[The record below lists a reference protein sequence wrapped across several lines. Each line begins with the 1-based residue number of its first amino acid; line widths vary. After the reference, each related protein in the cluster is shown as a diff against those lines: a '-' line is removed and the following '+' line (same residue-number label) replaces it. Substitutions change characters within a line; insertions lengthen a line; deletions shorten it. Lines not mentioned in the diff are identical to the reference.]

1 MSKPVKDKKNHNW
14 PAFLC
19 NSFGMA
25 LILLVILLCLPLT
38 VPRLLGY
45 EIYGIVSGSMEPA
58 IPVGSAVYAKQVSPR
73 EIAVGEV
80 IVFYGGHD
88 SATIIT
94 HRTVGN
100 DQEDQ
105 ELLTKGDANADND
118 MLPIAYHNVIGRV
131 ELSIPLIGYLLPF
144 VSGTAGKIYLAGI
157 LGAGVLF
164 QVLGG
169 RLTERSDAEK

>member
-1 MSKPVKDKKNHNW
+1 MLFRS
-14 PAFLC
+14 
-19 NSFGMA
+19 
-25 LILLVILLCLPLT
+25 
-38 VPRLLGY
+38 
-45 EIYGIVSGSMEPA
+45 
-58 IPVGSAVYAKQVSPR
+58 
-73 EIAVGEV
+73 
-80 IVFYGGHD
+80 VFYGGHD

-169 RLTERSDAEK
+169 RLKERSDAEK

>member
-1 MSKPVKDKKNHNW
+1 MDNREAKGGKTAAV
-14 PAFLC
+14 LC
-19 NSFGMA
+19 SLVGT
-25 LILLVILLCLPLT
+25 LILLSVIASCLVMAL
-38 VPRLLGY
+38 PRLFGY
-45 EIYGIVSGSMEPA
+45 QVYHIVSGSMEPA

-169 RLTERSDAEK
+169 RLKERSDAEK